1 MKQNIIYRLVLAG
14 LIVAISIV
22 SCKSINHG
30 SGSELAGFRD
40 RDVHIPYVYE
50 ILPDSCRSNWSTLGS
65 GAILLA
71 PDCQMK
77 LTYSIG
83 DNPVV
88 KSSFYIQNADTLYPQ
103 NIQCPTDM
111 QGLSSRTVIRNIGY
125 TITDP
130 QYGPHFEN
138 LSLTSNLPYPT
149 QPDNYYLDLLVQ
161 TVNAKGACSQVMYEY
176 LIVVK

>member
-1 MKQNIIYRLVLAG
+1 MKKNLIYNVILTN
-14 LIVAISIV
+14 LIVTLSLI
-22 SCKSINHG
+22 SCKSINRG
-30 SGSELAGFRD
+30 SGSELANFRD
-40 RDVHIPYVYE
+40 GDIHIPYVYE
-50 ILPDSCRSNWSTLGS
+50 ILPDSCRSNWSALGS
-65 GAILLA
+65 GATLLS

-88 KSSFYIQNADTLYPQ
+88 KSSFYIQNADVLYPQ

-111 QGLSSRTVIRNIGY
+111 QGLSDRTVIRNIGY

-130 QYGPHFEN
+130 QYGSHFEN

-149 QPDNYYLDLLVQ
+149 QPDNYYLDLLIQ
-161 TVNAKGACSQVMYEY
+161 TVNSKGNCSQVMYEY
-176 LIVVK
+176 FIVVK